1 MNTIIEIKEVVKSF
15 GKTQNEQLVLN
26 KINLNIEQ
34 GEFLAIHGESGTG
47 SIPVGRRNG
56 NPGAYP

>member
-26 KINLNIEQ
+26 KINL
-34 GEFLAIHGESGTG
+34 
-47 SIPVGRRNG
+47 RC
-56 NPGAYP
+56 